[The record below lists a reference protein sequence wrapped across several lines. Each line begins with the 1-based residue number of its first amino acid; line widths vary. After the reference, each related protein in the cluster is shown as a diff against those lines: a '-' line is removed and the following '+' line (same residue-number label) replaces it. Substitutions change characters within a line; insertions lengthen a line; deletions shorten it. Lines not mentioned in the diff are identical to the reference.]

1 MHSQKIFVPSNRLRA
16 DEATEALKSAKAEAL
31 ARARAEAAEIMAETH
46 DAAVE
51 DSKALRAKLNEQ
63 NRSMKIAKDKVEE
76 LKEELKD
83 ASFKATATAKE
94 QIDSVS
100 ADATAAIMALK
111 QEHEKEMQELREKN
125 NNLAKVA
132 IGEAVSAA
140 TREATEQHEANLKQE
155 LEVQEQKLLK
165 ILGEEHEKVHED
177 VVSEKESELTALRMQ
192 LYDIKSTYCPELL
205 NESELL
211 LGKRMK
217 RSMESD
223 NESDSSENENN
234 SDSSDDDIPDL
245 NDENSNNTNKTEQE
259 DPAAKTW
266 VSAVG
271 SFLGVRRAK
280 RQRVSATT
288 RSLGAEQR

>member
-1 MHSQKIFVPSNRLRA
+1 
-16 DEATEALKSAKAEAL
+16 
-31 ARARAEAAEIMAETH
+31 
-46 DAAVE
+46 
-51 DSKALRAKLNEQ
+51 
-63 NRSMKIAKDKVEE
+63 
-76 LKEELKD
+76 
-83 ASFKATATAKE
+83 
-94 QIDSVS
+94 
-100 ADATAAIMALK
+100 
-111 QEHEKEMQELREKN
+111 
-125 NNLAKVA
+125 
-132 IGEAVSAA
+132 
-140 TREATEQHEANLKQE
+140 
-155 LEVQEQKLLK
+155 
-165 ILGEEHEKVHED
+165 
-177 VVSEKESELTALRMQ
+177 MQ

-280 RQRVSATT
+280 RQRV
-288 RSLGAEQR
+288 

>member
-1 MHSQKIFVPSNRLRA
+1 
-16 DEATEALKSAKAEAL
+16 
-31 ARARAEAAEIMAETH
+31 MAETH

-63 NRSMKIAKDKVEE
+63 NSSLKIAKNKIEE

-83 ASFKATATAKE
+83 VSFKATATAKE

-111 QEHEKEMQELREKN
+111 QEHEKEIRELREKN
-125 NNLAKVA
+125 NNSAKVA
-132 IGEAVSAA
+132 IGEAVSSA
-140 TREATEQHEANLKQE
+140 TREVTEQYEANLKRE

-223 NESDSSENENN
+223 NESDTSENENN
-234 SDSSDDDIPDL
+234 SDSSDDDFPDL
-245 NDENSNNTNKTEQE
+245 NDENSNNTNKAEQE
-259 DPAAKTW
+259 DPAAKNW

-280 RQRVSATT
+280 RQRV
-288 RSLGAEQR
+288 